1 MKIGMSLT
9 TSYSVQR
16 DSRDL
21 VASLVEQVELMA
33 GLGFDSLSMG
43 DHHLTNDHYIQ
54 VLPTISHMAAIS
66 GGMQLLPLFLLP
78 FYNPVLLAEQMATLD
93 VITGGRTAMI
103 CGLGYD
109 PAAFIAFQT
118 TQRARV
124 PRFIESF
131 EIIRALMSGDDVTHQ
146 GRHYKI
152 NEGIRINPK
161 PLQRPL
167 PMWIA
172 AGAEPAVR
180 RAAQMADGWAIV
192 PGWGLPLVQERLQ
205 TYRAAL
211 AECGSSEED
220 NEIILR
226 RDIHLAPTA
235 EAASREAGVLFEHG
249 YRGQGASQLEQSL
262 VVGGPAECIEL
273 LEQLDEMG
281 INRVLFRCALDEREQ
296 AMQTIRLLGEEV
308 IPHFS

>member
-1 MKIGMSLT
+1 
-9 TSYSVQR
+9 
-16 DSRDL
+16 
-21 VASLVEQVELMA
+21 
-33 GLGFDSLSMG
+33 
-43 DHHLTNDHYIQ
+43 
-54 VLPTISHMAAIS
+54 
-66 GGMQLLPLFLLP
+66 
-78 FYNPVLLAEQMATLD
+78 
-93 VITGGRTAMI
+93 MI

-118 TQRARV
+118 TQRVRV

-131 EIIRALMSGDDVTHQ
+131 EIMRALMSGDDVTHQ

-161 PLQRPL
+161 PLQRSL

-192 PGWGLPLVQERLQ
+192 PGWGLSLVQERLQ

-211 AECGSSEED
+211 TEFGRSEED

-226 RDIHLAPTA
+226 RDIHPR
-235 EAASREAGVLFEHG
+235 SHG
-249 YRGQGASQLEQSL
+249 
-262 VVGGPAECIEL
+262 
-273 LEQLDEMG
+273 
-281 INRVLFRCALDEREQ
+281 
-296 AMQTIRLLGEEV
+296 
-308 IPHFS
+308 